1 METAREATRK
11 PERRDREPGRGFGP
25 TPAPAETHPLLTL
38 QQQAG
43 NQAVQAFLR
52 QAGIHP
58 KLAISQPDDPAEREA
73 DQVADRIMRMHAGA
87 PASSGCSCAE
97 GSDMC
102 EECQQKQQ
110 AVVSR
115 SATNVIHRQS
125 TNTQPAP
132 QINQPTNP
140 QTGPSGPTLQPWD
153 PSLISS
159 GILQTEAPNCY
170 GESGGWGGQ
179 GAKQTVVPGQFSQLC
194 SHPCAY
200 RPLPLRVM
208 FHTDGT
214 GIPRPGVNLGDKVS
228 AVSATVKFEPSGGG
242 QEIVLLKNQGD
253 ATYVAP
259 GYPLQ
264 TTFNQFLNNF
274 TLPGPGQLIVSLINS
289 DRWAGQG
296 LGVYSDTIQVD
307 ACPGVAKPSLPV
319 PSTSVQLGKWLEV
332 PDPINAPLQYTV
344 VDKNTPVN
352 GPGVIVQV
360 EKDDK
365 GYFYRYNG
373 RRIDLPGN
381 PPYPGAQVQPN
392 KVQPNQN

>member
-1 METAREATRK
+1 
-11 PERRDREPGRGFGP
+11 
-25 TPAPAETHPLLTL
+25 
-38 QQQAG
+38 
-43 NQAVQAFLR
+43 
-52 QAGIHP
+52 
-58 KLAISQPDDPAEREA
+58 
-73 DQVADRIMRMHAGA
+73 
-87 PASSGCSCAE
+87 
-97 GSDMC
+97 
-102 EECQQKQQ
+102 
-110 AVVSR
+110 
-115 SATNVIHRQS
+115 
-125 TNTQPAP
+125 
-132 QINQPTNP
+132 
-140 QTGPSGPTLQPWD
+140 
-153 PSLISS
+153 
-159 GILQTEAPNCY
+159 
-170 GESGGWGGQ
+170 
-179 GAKQTVVPGQFSQLC
+179 
-194 SHPCAY
+194 
-200 RPLPLRVM
+200 M